1 MTHYADVVPL
11 NWSELAVSELPT
23 GTVTLLLADVEGS
36 TRLWENQPMEMT
48 GAIDRLN
55 TVVSDVIALHN
66 GARPLEQGE
75 GDSFVAAFARAS
87 DAVACALALQR
98 IDLGPIRMRIGVHSG
113 EIQLRDESNY
123 AGPTINRAARLRNLA
138 HGGQTVL
145 SSATESLVADRLP
158 DGAWLVDLGLHPL
171 KDLPRP
177 ERVFG
182 LHHPDLRADFPPLRS
197 AAPPIESRLPISLT
211 SFVGRAQQIVDI
223 AQLVRE
229 NRLVTLTGAGGVG
242 KTRLA
247 LQVAASMVEERG
259 GEVYFVD
266 LAPVTEPALVPII
279 VARALEL
286 ADQPGRSV
294 SDTIRRSI
302 RDRTLLVVLDNC
314 EHLLDEC
321 SDLLTKLLPAG
332 PGLSVLATSR
342 ESIGIPGEVTWRVPS
357 LSADDEAVELFFDR
371 ARRAGTEPGNRAVV
385 ADICRRLDGMPL
397 AIELAAARTRSL
409 SLPQILNSLQQS
421 FRLLSGGARTAV
433 RRQQTLAASID
444 WSHSL
449 LTDPERT
456 LLRRLAVFAG
466 GFDLDAANAV
476 GAGSDAEQ
484 AQLLDVLGLL
494 VDKSL
499 VIAEDE
505 GTRMRY
511 RLLETVRQYSL
522 EKLAASG
529 EADEVR
535 TRHRDHYAATA
546 LRLEAE
552 TGGEGTPLV
561 GWAETEIDNLR
572 AAFLWSCEVADFSTA
587 LTMVSALH
595 RLWVTRGR
603 VREGLAAF
611 EAAFGDDRYDEEAV
625 APYAWVRAV
634 TDAAILAVWLSV
646 PASLGRAERALV
658 IARNAGEPRLLARI
672 LMACGLLTFDRPDLA
687 GAYLLEAIG
696 VARDA
701 GDRPSLCEGLAY
713 LCFALVTA
721 GLPVEAQAVGEEGRD
736 LADRLG
742 DNYLS
747 LYCRVFLSNAA
758 GLRGD
763 VTECRALGRQVV
775 EFAEACGD
783 RVMHHMGL
791 IDVGWGHL
799 FTGDAESAI
808 SAGTEALSIS
818 AEIGGFHEDSILAML
833 ATAELARG
841 DAAAAKQACDA
852 SLVHTYGLKE
862 PFIRCL
868 LPVTLTEMCCG
879 NLAAARRWADDTV
892 AVVPGAYQV
901 WALSARAR
909 LAVAEGEPHRAE
921 HDAHDALAAAE
932 RTSGYLFAS
941 DALECL
947 ALLAVDTNPRTAA
960 RLLGAGQGERQRRG
974 RGRFAVYQADFD
986 AAAAAA
992 REALGAD
999 EFGSAFAEGEAL
1011 SLTEAIALAQ
1021 RGRGERKRPPRGWEA
1036 LTPTELDVVRL
1047 LRDGLSNKDIG
1058 TRLFISPR
1066 TVQTH
1071 LTHVYGK
1078 LGLNSRVQVAQEAS
1092 RHEWPSD
1099 VHPDGH
1105 RDHARG
1111 EGRKQDDV

>member
-1 MTHYADVVPL
+1 MTHYADLVPL
-11 NWSELAVSELPT
+11 NWSDLAVSELPT

-36 TRLWENQPMEMT
+36 TRLWENQPRAMT
-48 GAIDRLN
+48 AAIDRLN
-55 TVVSDVIALHN
+55 TVVSEVIAGHN

-98 IDLGPIRMRIGVHSG
+98 TDLGPIRMRIGVHSG

-145 SSATESLVADRLP
+145 SSATEALVIDRLP
-158 DGAWLVDLGLHPL
+158 EGVWLVDLGLHPL

-197 AAPPIESRLPISLT
+197 AAPPIVSRLPVALT
-211 SFVGRAQQIVDI
+211 SFVGRAHQVDDI
-223 AQLVRE
+223 TGLVRD

-247 LQVAASMVEERG
+247 VRIAAGMIDEFG
-259 GEVYFVD
+259 GEVFFVD
-266 LAPVTEPALVPII
+266 LAPVTEPALVPVI

-294 SDTIRRSI
+294 TDTILRSV
-302 RDRTLLVVLDNC
+302 RDRKLLVVLDNC

-321 SDLLTKLLPAG
+321 SDLLAQLLPAG
-332 PGLSVLATSR
+332 PRMSVLATSR

-357 LSADDEAVELFFDR
+357 LSADDEGVELFIDR
-371 ARRAGTEPGNRAVV
+371 ARRAGTEPADRAVV

-397 AIELAAARTRSL
+397 AIELAAARTRTL
-409 SLPQILNSLQQS
+409 SLPQILSGLQQS

-449 LTDPERT
+449 LTEPERT

-466 GFDLDAANAV
+466 GFDLEAANAV
-476 GAGSDAEQ
+476 GADSVAER

-499 VIAEDE
+499 VIAEDD
-505 GTRMRY
+505 GTGMRF
-511 RLLETVRQYSL
+511 RVLETVRQYSL

-529 EADEVR
+529 EADVVR

-546 LRLEAE
+546 LRLESE
-552 TGGEGTPLV
+552 MRGDGTPLV
-561 GWAETEIDNLR
+561 PWAGAEIDNLR
-572 AAFLWSCEVADFSTA
+572 AAFLWSCEIAEFGTA

-603 VREGLAAF
+603 VREGLVAF
-611 EAAFGDDRYDEEAV
+611 EAAFGDDRYDEAAV
-625 APYAWVRAV
+625 EPDTWVRAV
-634 TDAAILAVWLSV
+634 TDAGILAVWLSI
-646 PASLGRAERALV
+646 PASLPRAERALV
-658 IARNAGEPRLLARI
+658 MARDTGDPRLLARI
-672 LMACGLLTFDRPDLA
+672 LMTCGLLTFDHPDLA
-687 GAYLLEAIG
+687 GSYLLEAIG

-701 GDRPSLCEGLAY
+701 DDQPTLCEGLAY
-713 LCFALVTA
+713 LTFALVTA
-721 GLPVEAQAVGEEGRD
+721 GLPVQAQASGEEGRD

-747 LYCRVFLSNAA
+747 MYCRVFLSNAA
-758 GLRGD
+758 GLSGEVGD
-763 VTECRALGRQVV
+763 SLALGQQVV
-775 EFAEACGD
+775 EFAQSCGD

-791 IDVGWGHL
+791 IDAGWGFL
-799 FTGDAESAI
+799 FTGDAASAVA
-808 SAGTEALSIS
+808 AGTEALAVS
-818 AEIGGFHEDSILAML
+818 AEMGGFHEDSILAML
-833 ATAELARG
+833 ATAELSRG

-852 SLVHTYGLKE
+852 ALERTYGLKE
-862 PFIRCL
+862 LFIRCL

-879 NLAAARRWADDTV
+879 NLVAARRWADDTV
-892 AVVPGAYQV
+892 SVVPGTHQV

-921 HDAHDALAAAE
+921 QDAHDALAAAE
-932 RTSGYLFAS
+932 RTSGYLFVS

-947 ALLAVDTNPRTAA
+947 ALLAVETNPRLAA
-960 RLLGAGQGERQRRG
+960 RLLGAGDGERQRRG
-974 RGRFAVYQADFD
+974 RGRFAVYRSDFD
-986 AAAAAA
+986 ATAAAA

-999 EFGSAFAEGEAL
+999 GFGSAFAEGEAL
-1011 SLTEAIALAQ
+1011 TISEAIALAQ
-1021 RGRGERKRPPRGWEA
+1021 RGRGERKRPPRGWES
-1036 LTPTELDVVRL
+1036 LTPTELDVVGL
-1047 LRDGLSNKDIG
+1047 LRDGLSNRDIG
-1058 TRLFISPR
+1058 ARLFISPR

-1071 LTHVYGK
+1071 LSHVYGK
-1078 LGLNSRVQVAQEAS
+1078 LGLSTRVQVAQEAS
-1092 RHEWPSD
+1092 RH
-1099 VHPDGH
+1099 G
-1105 RDHARG
+1105 
-1111 EGRKQDDV
+1111 